1 MSAENIAHCAQKL
14 KEHFAPLRKAEPIL
28 VLPTKESTTMEDI
41 TEFSPSTRTVTA
53 EPTPKKSTVNK

>member
-14 KEHFAPLRKAEPIL
+14 KEHFAPLLKAEPRL
-28 VLPTKESTTMEDI
+28 VLPTKQSTTMEDI

-53 EPTPKKSTVNK
+53 EAKPKETTVNK